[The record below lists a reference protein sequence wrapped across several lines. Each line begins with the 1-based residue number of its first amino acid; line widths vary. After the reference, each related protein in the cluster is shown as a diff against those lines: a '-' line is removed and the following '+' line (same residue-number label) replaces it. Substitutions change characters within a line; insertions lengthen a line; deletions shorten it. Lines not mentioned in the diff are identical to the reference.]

1 MSDLKFQS
9 YADFNQNAQWL
20 QVYRLYLFF
29 REGFHEMEVNIK
41 SDLSLLGECR
51 DILPGYTFHLWAK
64 KEKYSELHEE
74 NSG

>member
-1 MSDLKFQS
+1 MSDLEFQS

-41 SDLSLLGECR
+41 SDLSLPGECR

-74 NSG
+74 NSR